1 MKNKILG
8 LFIALTFI
16 FSLSTVLSITNNQEA
31 NAAIHGYAIWVAGIE
46 ISENN
51 ASDVLE
57 DGTVSY
63 DTATKTLTLNNAN
76 LAEYCTQAQDGYSGI
91 YNEVDGLVINL
102 IGTNKITEKENAE
115 EDSIFTIYSSK
126 NVKITGSGSLE
137 TNYDVGVYCSESVI
151 IENASVAFLGAGIE
165 TSEGSVTLKN
175 ATLSSKDCLVSTG
188 GGAIYVNGSTVTSD
202 SETDCFQSETG
213 SMYIENSDIKGK
225 AETLIYLEAS
235 PSLVIK
241 NSALE
246 VTASLA
252 GIFLLNGDVEM
263 EDVIA
268 DFKIYG
274 DVAYGISAG
283 KKVSVKNCALNFDC
297 DAQEDSSSGIYSEK
311 TIEIK
316 ASEIKIDLSAEE
328 TALGIG
334 VMSEVGD
341 VTVENS
347 LIDIS
352 VEGLAAACINAT
364 NVELIDC
371 MTKLIALSS
380 QGISAGLCTEGG
392 LITVSGGVLEANA
405 IGPTAA
411 ENPPSC
417 AILAFESLSAP
428 IITNADVKL
437 SGNQA
442 ISRYPNISLFTM
454 PYEMLSSL
462 TTNASDCVQ
471 GLDEA
476 ELKNVKYLH
485 IHPFYKIEFNAN
497 GGSGEMSAIENHYG
511 LFTLPQNGF
520 TAPKGKIFK
529 GWAIEEDGKIINIS
543 QFEIHANLILY
554 AIWEDMPPE
563 HNHSY
568 SSEWKSDSAKH
579 WQECACGA
587 KQNESTHSDSNGNGG
602 CDICGYKM
610 VTEEEPKGLSG
621 GAIAGIV
628 VGSVAVVGIGGFS
641 VVWFIVKKKSF
652 ADLIAIFSKK

>member
-1 MKNKILG
+1 MKNKIVG
-8 LFIALTFI
+8 LLIAFLVAFC
-16 FSLSTVLSITNNQEA
+16 FSVSLFTVNNQKV
-31 NAAIHGYAIWVAGIE
+31 NAVIHGYGVFVGGIE
-46 ISENN
+46 VNENN

-76 LAEYCTQAQDGYSGI
+76 LAEYCTQAQEGYCGI
-91 YNEVDGLVINL
+91 YSDVDGLVINL
-102 IGTNKITEKENAE
+102 VGTNKITEKEDAKV
-115 EDSIFTIYSSK
+115 DSIFTIYSSK
-126 NVKITGSGSLE
+126 SIKITGSGSLE
-137 TNYDVGVYCSESVI
+137 TNYDVGVYCSESVV

-165 TSEGSVTLKN
+165 TTEGAVTLKN

-188 GGAIYVNGSTVTSD
+188 GGSIYVNDSTVTSN

-213 SMYIENSDIKGK
+213 SLFMENSSIKGK
-225 AETLIYLEAS
+225 GETLIYLEES
-235 PSLVIK
+235 PHLVIK
-241 NSALE
+241 SSTLE

-252 GIFLLNGDVEM
+252 GIFLLKGDVEL
-263 EDVIA
+263 EDVTA
-268 DFKIYG
+268 DFKVYG
-274 DVAYGISAG
+274 EVAYGIYAG
-283 KKVSVKNCALNFDC
+283 KKVSVKNCALNFEC
-297 DAQEDSSSGIYSEK
+297 DAQEDAGLAISSEK
-311 TIEIK
+311 RIEIE
-316 ASEIKIDLSAEE
+316 ASEIKIEVSAKQ

-334 VMSEVGD
+334 VMFEIGD
-341 VTVENS
+341 VTVEDS
-347 LIDIS
+347 LIDIA

-364 NVELIDC
+364 NVELINC
-371 MTKLIALSS
+371 MTKLNSFSS
-380 QGISAGLCTEGG
+380 QGISAGLCSEGG

-405 IGPTAA
+405 IGPTEG
-411 ENPPSC
+411 ENPSC
-417 AILAFESLSAP
+417 AMLVFESVSAP
-428 IITNADVKL
+428 LIINADVKL

-476 ELKNVKYLH
+476 NLKNVKYLH

-497 GGSGEMSAIENHYG
+497 GGSGQMSAIENHYG

-529 GWAIEEDGKIINIS
+529 GWAIEEDGKIIKIS
-543 QFEIHANLILY
+543 QFEIHANLTLY
-554 AIWEDMPPE
+554 AIWEDMLPG

-587 KQNESTHSDSNGNGG
+587 KQNESAHSDSNGNGG

-628 VGSVAVVGIGGFS
+628 VGGVAIVGIGGFS
-641 VVWFIVKKKSF
+641 VVWFIIKKKSF
-652 ADLIAIFSKK
+652 ADLLAIFSKK

>member
-8 LFIALTFI
+8 LFITLTFI

-31 NAAIHGYAIWVAGIE
+31 NAAIHGYGVFVGGIE
-46 ISENN
+46 VNENN

-57 DGTVSY
+57 DGSVSY

-102 IGTNKITEKENAE
+102 VGTNKITEKENAE

-126 NVKITGSGSLE
+126 SIKITGSGSLE

-175 ATLSSKDCLVSTG
+175 ATLSSKDRLVSTSE
-188 GGAIYVNGSTVTSD
+188 GAIYVNGSTVTAN

-213 SMYIENSDIKGK
+213 SMYIENSSIKGK

-241 NSALE
+241 NSTLE

-252 GIFLLNGDVEM
+252 GIFLLNGDIEM
-263 EDVIA
+263 EDVTA

-283 KKVSVKNCALNFDC
+283 KKVSVKNCALNFEC
-297 DAQEDSSSGIYSEK
+297 DAQEDAGSGISSEK
-311 TIEIK
+311 MIEIK

-328 TALGIG
+328 MALGIG
-334 VMSEVGD
+334 VMFEVGD

-380 QGISAGLCTEGG
+380 QGISTGLCTEGG

-405 IGPTAA
+405 IGPTADK
-411 ENPPSC
+411 NPSC
-417 AILAFESLSAP
+417 AILAFESVSAP

-454 PYEMLSSL
+454 PYEILSSL

-485 IHPFYKIEFNAN
+485 IHPFYKIEFIAN
-497 GGSGEMSAIENHYG
+497 GGSGEMSAIENFYG

-529 GWAIEEDGKIINIS
+529 GWAIEEDGEIINRS
-543 QFEIHANLILY
+543 QFQLHSNLILY
-554 AIWEDMPPE
+554 AIWEDMSPE

-568 SSEWKSDSAKH
+568 SSEWKSDSTNH

-587 KQNESTHSDSNGNGG
+587 KQYERAHSDSNGNGG

-610 VTEEEPKGLSG
+610 VAKEEPKGLSG

-628 VGSVAVVGIGGFS
+628 VGGVAIVGIGGFS

-652 ADLIAIFSKK
+652 TDLIAIFSKK

>member
-8 LFIALTFI
+8 LLIAFLVAFC
-16 FSLSTVLSITNNQEA
+16 FSVSLFTVNNQKV
-31 NAAIHGYAIWVAGIE
+31 NAVIHGYSVFVGGIE
-46 ISENN
+46 VNENN

-76 LAEYCTQAQDGYSGI
+76 LAEYCTQAQEGYCGI
-91 YNEVDGLVINL
+91 YSDLDGLVINL
-102 IGTNKITEKENAE
+102 VGTNKITEKEDAKV
-115 EDSIFTIYSSK
+115 DSIFTIYSSK
-126 NVKITGSGSLE
+126 SIKITGRGSLE
-137 TNYDVGVYCSESVI
+137 TDYDVGVYCSESVV

-165 TSEGSVTLKN
+165 TTEGTVTLKN

-188 GGAIYVNGSTVTSD
+188 GGAIYVNGSTVTAD

-213 SMYIENSDIKGK
+213 SLFMENSSIKGK
-225 AETLIYLEAS
+225 AETLIYLEVS
-235 PSLVIK
+235 PHLVIK
-241 NSALE
+241 NSTLE

-252 GIFLLNGDVEM
+252 GIFLLEGDVEL
-263 EDVIA
+263 EDVTA
-268 DFKIYG
+268 DFKVYG
-274 DVAYGISAG
+274 EAAYGIYAG
-283 KKVSVKNCALNFDC
+283 KKVSVKNCALNFEC
-297 DAQEDSSSGIYSEK
+297 DAQEDSGLAISSEK
-311 TIEIK
+311 RIEIE
-316 ASEIKIDLSAEE
+316 ASEIKIDLSAKE

-334 VMSEVGD
+334 VMFEIGD
-341 VTVENS
+341 VTVEDS

-364 NVELIDC
+364 NVELINC
-371 MTKLIALSS
+371 MTKLNSFSS

-392 LITVSGGVLEANA
+392 LITVSGGVLEATA
-405 IGPTAA
+405 LGPTAG
-411 ENPPSC
+411 ENPSC
-417 AILAFESLSAP
+417 AILAFESVSAP
-428 IITNADVKL
+428 VIINADVKL

-476 ELKNVKYLH
+476 NLKNVKYLH

-529 GWAIEEDGKIINIS
+529 GWAIEEDGKIIKIS
-543 QFEIHANLILY
+543 QFELHSNLILY
-554 AIWEDMPPE
+554 AIWEDMSPE

-568 SSEWKSDSAKH
+568 SSEWMSDSANH

-587 KQNESTHSDSNGNGG
+587 KQNESAHSDSNGNGG

-610 VTEEEPKGLSG
+610 VAKEEPKGLSG

-628 VGSVAVVGIGGFS
+628 VGGVAVVGIGGFS
-641 VVWFIVKKKSF
+641 VVWFIIKKKSF